1 VIGQELGGRYEL
13 LARIGGGGMAVVYKA
28 HDQLLNRYVAIKV
41 LRQQFVHD
49 EDFIRRFRRE
59 AQSAA
64 SLSHPNVVSI
74 YDVGQEADT
83 HYIVMEYVE
92 GRNLNEIIK
101 ERAPL
106 QVEEA
111 VNIASQIC
119 DALDHA
125 HQNGIIHR
133 DIKPHNI
140 LIGRNGRV
148 KVTDFGIARAVTSSD
163 ITQTGSVI
171 GSVHYFSP
179 EQARGASQGEK
190 SDLYSLGIVLYQML
204 TNRLP
209 FLGESPISVALKH
222 LQEQVVDPRS
232 VNPYIPQSVEN
243 IILKALRK
251 NPNERYQSARQML
264 NDLERALLPDRLN
277 EPKITFAPQDE
288 YGTGRVDEQPTRVM
302 PAIRGNA
309 VPQSGVSTGRAG
321 AGKTPVRGNAVPQSS
336 AVAAEPEE
344 EDDAWDPVREKRR
357 FRWVKPVSWLLVTA
371 LLLAGMWYGVR
382 YVQKL
387 ITIPDVPVP
396 SVVGLPIDEARDEL
410 QKAGFNSTVL
420 KREYNDEFPKD
431 TVISQDREPGMTAN
445 EGTVIG
451 LTVSYGPKTERM
463 GNYVGKPLAD
473 ALRDLE
479 NLGIEASRIVTET
492 VESEEAAGT
501 VLRQSP
507 DPLTEFVVSR
517 VEIAF
522 VVSGGPGTFEM
533 PSLIND
539 SEATAISKLVQL
551 KLKEKIVREPSYAV
565 PEGYVFQHHP
575 QPGDPVAPG
584 EEVVLY
590 ISTGMPADARQADF
604 PIELRPRKSGENS
617 VFEIRVSDARGE
629 NLEWGTRETSTPIIV
644 TVPIVVSPTKS
655 AAITVWENNSV
666 YNHYTISYQDAVAA
680 QETLAR
686 PTPGSDGA
694 NRDAPAG
701 EPDGEQGDGAD
712 ARGEAEAPADGEA
725 EAEGG
730 TDASSPQESD
740 GE

>member
-1 VIGQELGGRYEL
+1 VIGQELGGRYEVID
-13 LARIGGGGMAVVYKA
+13 RVGGGGMAIVYKA

-41 LRQQFVHD
+41 LRQQFVND

-92 GRNLNEIIK
+92 GHNLNEIIK

-111 VNIASQIC
+111 VNIATQIC

-125 HQNGIIHR
+125 HHNGIIHR

-179 EQARGASQGEK
+179 EQAKGASQGEK

-222 LQEQVVDPRS
+222 LQEKVVDPRS
-232 VNPYIPQSVEN
+232 VNPHIPQSVEN

-251 NPNERYQSARQML
+251 NPDERYQSARQML
-264 NDLERALLPDRLN
+264 HDLERALLPERRN
-277 EPKITFAPQDE
+277 EPKITFKPRDE
-288 YGTGRVDEQPTRVM
+288 YEPEGADEQPTRVM
-302 PAIRGNA
+302 PAIRGN
-309 VPQSGVSTGRAG
+309 VLPVS
-321 AGKTPVRGNAVPQSS
+321 
-336 AVAAEPEE
+336 EPEPEPDPE
-344 EDDAWDPVREKRR
+344 EDPWEPVREKRR
-357 FRWVKPVSWLLVTA
+357 FRWVKPVFWLIFTA
-371 LLLAGMWYGVR
+371 ALLAGMWFGVKF
-382 YVQKL
+382 VQDL
-387 ITIPDVPVP
+387 VTIPDVPVP
-396 SVVGLPIDEARDEL
+396 SVVGLPIEEAQEQLRE
-410 QKAGFNSTVL
+410 AGFNSTVL
-420 KREYNDEFPKD
+420 KREYHDEVPKD
-431 TVISQDREPGMTAN
+431 AVISQDREPGMTAK

-451 LTVSYGPKTERM
+451 LTLSYGPKTEIM
-463 GNYVGKPLAD
+463 GDYVGKPIDD
-473 ALRDLE
+473 ALRALE
-479 NLGIEASRIVTET
+479 GLGIEASRIVTEK
-492 VESEEAAGT
+492 VENEAAPGT
-501 VLRQSP
+501 VLQQSP
-507 DPLTEFVVSR
+507 EPLSEIIPSRAEISFIVS
-517 VEIAF
+517 E
-522 VVSGGPGTFEM
+522 GPGTFEM
-533 PSLIND
+533 PSLIN
-539 SEATAISKLVQL
+539 EPEVTAKSRLVQL
-551 KLKEKIVREPSYAV
+551 NLKEKIVREPNYAV
-565 PEGYVFQHHP
+565 PEGHVFQHHP

-590 ISTGMPADARQADF
+590 ISSGLPADARQADF
-604 PIELRPRKSGENS
+604 PIELRPKNEGETS
-617 VFEIRVSDARGE
+617 RFEIRVSDARGE
-629 NLEWGTRETSTPIIV
+629 NQEWGSRETSVPIIV
-644 TVPIVVSPTKS
+644 TVPVVVSPSKP
-655 AAITVWENNSV
+655 AGITVWENDAV

-680 QETLAR
+680 QETMAR
-686 PTPGSDGA
+686 PGSRGSNDGESAGDSEGDRKQDSDGGDEPETPA
-694 NRDAPAG
+694 NRDDDS
-701 EPDGEQGDGAD
+701 DGESDN
-712 ARGEAEAPADGEA
+712 
-725 EAEGG
+725 
-730 TDASSPQESD
+730 SSRQQESD